1 MNLEGR
7 TPPVALVL
15 SKVAF
20 KQSPDKNLLPASESI
35 IVAQVLE
42 TPTASE
48 SVDVIYTT
56 ATNELRING
65 TGFAGAK
72 SVDFYF
78 DPPLYKEVGYEVVTK
93 FPTFKNQITLRLRHG
108 YKWRDEPG
116 PLNLVG
122 IDTGGGP
129 VKLNGELWVGLLRGG
144 EAEGRRQSCALTLS
158 GLVWSGCVQFAT
170 YMYSREVHVN
180 TLYQP
185 HH

>member
-1 MNLEGR
+1 MLN
-7 TPPVALVL
+7 
-15 SKVAF
+15 KVAF
-20 KQSPDKNLLPASESI
+20 KQAPDKNLLPASESI

-42 TPTASE
+42 TPTAVE
-48 SVDVIYTT
+48 SIDVIYTT

-108 YKWRDEPG
+108 YKWREEPG

-129 VKLNGELWVGLLRGG
+129 VKLNGELLRGG
-144 EAEGRRQSCALTLS
+144 ELA
-158 GLVWSGCVQFAT
+158 VWSTCNMLVEGGDFSCLSTFVLARGQKA
-170 YMYSREVHVN
+170 N
-180 TLYQP
+180 TPYHP